1 MYELTQQFI
10 QKKLDDPRIPW
21 TQRQREMLTGM
32 SEYLGDV
39 QGDFESS
46 IDGLYNPGLQPE
58 VPIEEEPDEQ
68 S

>member
-32 SEYLGDV
+32 SEYLSDV
-39 QGDFESS
+39 QGDFEQ
-46 IDGLYNPGLQPE
+46 IDGLMNPGLKLKHPLRRNR
-58 VPIEEEPDEQ
+58 Q